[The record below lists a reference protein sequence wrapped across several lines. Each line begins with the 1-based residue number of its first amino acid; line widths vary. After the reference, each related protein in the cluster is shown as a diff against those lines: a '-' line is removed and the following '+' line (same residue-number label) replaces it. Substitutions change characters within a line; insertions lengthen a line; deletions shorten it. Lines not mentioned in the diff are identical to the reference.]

1 MTIITLP
8 ATTARSPLNCCTT
21 GPTNFFKES
30 MYGIFMVYL
39 PFPVVQFCVQL
50 SVPFCVYPVRC
61 KINCCAHHFFLKSPY
76 LSLICISVYSSLSH
90 CIVCILCKINC
101 CAPHSIALPTVLCVQ
116 FSIPER
122 LSFFMCVCLSVLC
135 NINCS
140 APLCSSLCARL
151 IILYHS
157 SLQFMKNLYQHC
169 VHCSP
174 FLTFGILNQ

>member
-1 MTIITLP
+1 
-8 ATTARSPLNCCTT
+8 
-21 GPTNFFKES
+21 
-30 MYGIFMVYL
+30 MVYL

-116 FSIPER
+116 FSLPEK
-122 LSFFMCVCLSVLC
+122 LSFVMCVCVCVCVCSVQYKLFSSLVLHFLC
-135 NINCS
+135 QINYFVPFQF
-140 APLCSSLCARL
+140 AVYEKFVPALCSLFTIFNIWYATSIVRWCTTPGAPTKLL
-151 IILYHS
+151 
-157 SLQFMKNLYQHC
+157 
-169 VHCSP
+169 
-174 FLTFGILNQ
+174 